1 MPGLLIGGRGR
12 VGGSDAQRRAEQW
25 QSSGK
30 PGQDQRCLHQ
40 AGAGRV
46 ASGSREAQAPR
57 RTRRRHVCLAQD
69 WLSSRAGP
77 ALGGRG
83 RKAGSGDG
91 PAGRPAA
98 FGWLALQGGPGARA
112 PRALILCLSGFRARR
127 CFWHFKER
135 EAGVGRADEQ
145 QLVGGGGGCGC
156 EATWDGRRE
165 VREPREGRG
174 RGRRKRTRPGPHAP
188 VGRPPGLPFVICLV
202 GA

>member
-12 VGGSDAQRRAEQW
+12 VGGSDAQRGAE
-25 QSSGK
+25 
-30 PGQDQRCLHQ
+30 H
-40 AGAGRV
+40 
-46 ASGSREAQAPR
+46 SGSRRGNQG
-57 RTRRRHVCLAQD
+57 RTRGVCIRREPGVWRLAPGRHRRLDAHAVDTCASAQD

-127 CFWHFKER
+127 CFWHLKSGR
-135 EAGVGRADEQ
+135 QVLAAQTSSSWWGEAGGVG
-145 QLVGGGGGCGC
+145 V
-156 EATWDGRRE
+156 
-165 VREPREGRG
+165 
-174 RGRRKRTRPGPHAP
+174 
-188 VGRPPGLPFVICLV
+188 RPPGTGDARSENRVKAGGEDAGRGLGRGHTHQSAGPPDSRLSSV
-202 GA
+202 

>member
-1 MPGLLIGGRGR
+1 MIGGRGW
-12 VGGSDAQRRAEQW
+12 VGGSDAQRGAEQW

-57 RTRRRHVCLAQD
+57 RTRRRHVRLAQD

-77 ALGGRG
+77 ALGGSG

-98 FGWLALQGGPGARA
+98 FGWLALQGGPGASA

-127 CFWHFKER
+127 CFWHLKSGRQGDDPRHIKKARRIGESPQTRESGHTHSDCSLETVSKE
-135 EAGVGRADEQ
+135 Q
-145 QLVGGGGGCGC
+145 
-156 EATWDGRRE
+156 
-165 VREPREGRG
+165 
-174 RGRRKRTRPGPHAP
+174 H
-188 VGRPPGLPFVICLV
+188 
-202 GA
+202 

>member
-12 VGGSDAQRRAEQW
+12 VGGSDAQRGAEQW

-57 RTRRRHVCLAQD
+57 HTRRRHVRLAQD

-83 RKAGSGDG
+83 RKAGSEDG

-127 CFWHFKER
+127 CFWHLKSGR
-135 EAGVGRADEQ
+135 QVLAAQTSSSWWGEAGDVG
-145 QLVGGGGGCGC
+145 V
-156 EATWDGRRE
+156 
-165 VREPREGRG
+165 
-174 RGRRKRTRPGPHAP
+174 
-188 VGRPPGLPFVICLV
+188 RPPGTGNARSENRVRTGGEDAGRGLGRGHTHQSAGPPDSRLSSV
-202 GA
+202 